1 MEEYLTQLNLER
13 DYEEM
18 LKHLLNK
25 EKITRIENYFTGL
38 NIKVLLSSF
47 LIKNFH
53 EYFLLTA
60 QDNLVKN
67 SKKICE
73 HIMNKDLENTQINYK
88 DFYDSFVNWRDFDI
102 RCMKAEIQNA
112 KSNLENILTENE
124 PEDDAEEQ
132 WNEGVKINMKIMDN
146 TVKMLDIYGKTP
158 PKK

>member
-47 LIKNFH
+47 LIRNFH

-67 SKKICE
+67 SKNICE
-73 HIMNKDLENTQINYK
+73 HIMNKDLENTTY
-88 DFYDSFVNWRDFDI
+88 S
-102 RCMKAEIQNA
+102 EIQSIILYSVSDLLLNSLWIQKQKKIGNIKQSTITSVPIQGN
-112 KSNLENILTENE
+112 KSKSY
-124 PEDDAEEQ
+124 A
-132 WNEGVKINMKIMDN
+132 INQKCSC
-146 TVKMLDIYGKTP
+146 
-158 PKK
+158 

>member
-1 MEEYLTQLNLER
+1 MDNYLTQLNLER

-18 LKHLLNK
+18 MKHLLNK
-25 EKITRIENYFTGL
+25 EKKSQVENYFTDL

-47 LIKNFH
+47 LIRNFY
-53 EYFLLTA
+53 EYFLLTE
-60 QDNLVKN
+60 QDDLVKN

-88 DFYDSFVNWRDFDI
+88 CFYDSFVKWRDFDI
-102 RCMKAEIQNA
+102 RCMKTEIQDA
-112 KSNLENILTENE
+112 KSNLENMLTEND

-132 WNEGVKINMKIMDN
+132 WNEGVKINMKVMDN
-146 TVKMLDIYGKTP
+146 TIKMLDIYGKTP